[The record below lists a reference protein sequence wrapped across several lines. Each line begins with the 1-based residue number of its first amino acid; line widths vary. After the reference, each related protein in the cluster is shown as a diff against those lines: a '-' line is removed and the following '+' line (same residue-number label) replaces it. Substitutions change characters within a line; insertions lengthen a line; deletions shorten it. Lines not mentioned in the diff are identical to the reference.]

1 MDEAGAL
8 RIGEDADAVAA
19 ALEALLADPG
29 ARRAMVEAGT
39 TLIEQGQGALQRTL
53 ALVAADLPASAEEIA
68 GAVATPS

>member
-8 RIGEDADAVAA
+8 RIGADAEAVGA

-29 ARRAMVEAGT
+29 TRQAMTEAGA

-53 ALVAADLPASAEEIA
+53 ALVAADLPASADELA
-68 GAVATPS
+68 GAAVTAS